1 MRRIIHVNRPMKRA
15 MTNVSQSERI
25 LLFGAFTIRETP
37 RIVVVW
43 QNRRNS
49 FVYEGDRSRR
59 FSIIINHTGEK
70 KRGGGDPQTHVGIVN
85 FALDRK
91 RVAWTIKLLGT

>member
-25 LLFGAFTIRETP
+25 LLFGALTIHETP

-59 FSIIINHTGEK
+59 FSIIINHTGGK
-70 KRGGGDPQTHVGIVN
+70 KEGAEIHRLTLASLILH
-85 FALDRK
+85 
-91 RVAWTIKLLGT
+91 WTGSVLLEL